1 MKKSVKIGPSAYLAM
16 KSNRKAL
23 NKLIRMKNKP
33 SNLNY
38 VKKEKGKGKKG
49 GIKLRPHFTVDKS
62 IKYYPQFS
70 RTRPSLSPINSK
82 RKYLETNYNAFVIV
96 LFMNFIRCQIGREWN
111 QWGSTTE

>member
-1 MKKSVKIGPSAYLAM
+1 MKIGPSAYLAM

-38 VKKEKGKGKKG
+38 FKKDKGKAKKG
-49 GIKLRPHFTVDKS
+49 EIKLRPHFTVDKS

-70 RTRPSLSPINSK
+70 RTRPSLSPIHSK
-82 RKYLETNYNAFVIV
+82 RKYSKTISNSLL
-96 LFMNFIRCQIGREWN
+96 LFFL
-111 QWGSTTE
+111 